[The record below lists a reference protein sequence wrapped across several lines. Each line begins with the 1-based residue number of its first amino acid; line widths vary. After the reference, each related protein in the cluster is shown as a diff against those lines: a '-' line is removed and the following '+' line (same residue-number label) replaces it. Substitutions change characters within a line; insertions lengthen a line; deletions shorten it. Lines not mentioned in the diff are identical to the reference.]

1 MNIPDLAMYANT
13 LEILDISENRV
24 ELISNLKKLTKLQIL
39 NLASNSVRRI
49 AEAEQIEVCF
59 SGTPLYEI
67 LALLSKI
74 INLSRLIQERDPR
87 Y

>member
-39 NLASNSVRRI
+39 NLANNRVRRI
-49 AEAEQIEVCF
+49 DEAELIEVCF